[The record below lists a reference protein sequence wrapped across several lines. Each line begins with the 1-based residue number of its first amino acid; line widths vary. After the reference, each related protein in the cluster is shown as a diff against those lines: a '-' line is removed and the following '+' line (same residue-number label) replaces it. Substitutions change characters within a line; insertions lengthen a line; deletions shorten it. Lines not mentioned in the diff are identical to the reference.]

1 MNEEQRAKFNELKT
15 TVTGSIKVEA
25 SIASKIQN
33 AQNVHD
39 LLDLIKMP
47 YLSQKDIL
55 NVMGTIIDWIQKSN
69 TNTSSIQNNKQFICL
84 EEQVIE
90 SRKAKFVE
98 SNAAAEDIDVSQYID
113 LSTSMMIQVRD
124 WNDFPRLSL
133 RGVFTSC
140 LM

>member
-15 TVTGSIKVEA
+15 TVTRSIKVEA

-124 WNDFPRLSL
+124 
-133 RGVFTSC
+133 
-140 LM
+140 